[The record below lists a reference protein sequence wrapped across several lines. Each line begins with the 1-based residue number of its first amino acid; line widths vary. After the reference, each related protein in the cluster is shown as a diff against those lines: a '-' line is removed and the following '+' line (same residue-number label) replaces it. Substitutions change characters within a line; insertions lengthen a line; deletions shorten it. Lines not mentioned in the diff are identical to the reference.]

1 MLTSLGCDVNTTNAN
16 ENTPLHVRVLANDL
30 SSVMALVTDD
40 VLIDTNAIGQKGNN
54 ALHMAVEVNVNVH
67 NFYKVP

>member
-1 MLTSLGCDVNTTNAN
+1 MLTALGCDVNTTNAN

-40 VLIDTNAIGQKGNN
+40 VLIDTNAIGQKGSN